1 MKTNEND
8 YKYFHNRL
16 IGFFKNLYSNLQYLV
31 EGDVPASEAKDLYVE
46 TKRELQTKIVDL
58 EKKEYRIA
66 FVGGFNSGKSTLI
79 NAILGDY
86 ILPEAGKALTA
97 VPTFIKR
104 SGSQEDEFIIHY
116 LSKEDVFK
124 VKRLYRRALAEDLG
138 DLSAINLGDD
148 GIIDVF
154 DKKIKASKDEGLTSH
169 LDVKL
174 LEHFKKVLLHEKNMK
189 DKIRET
195 PHTVECSREKAFSL
209 IKDELEAAFIEKI
222 EIRLKDMDIPHD
234 VVIVDLPG
242 VSVHNPRHR
251 DVTLDFIKYSAHA
264 IVLVLSAKRILDKD
278 ENLILKGFMGSN
290 VNIQNKFFWVI
301 NQWDLVTDLDK
312 KDIEADFE
320 DMCSDLNINY
330 MRSYRTSARDGL
342 LAWLCLHRK
351 NCIDSNERLQEHM
364 RTYEEN
370 LTHRYNND
378 HEFAYKLSQVGKIRK
393 DVFGYLNSEIKKTTL
408 KEMAES
414 ILVKCKRICT
424 ILRKE
429 QEDHRHY
436 LSEMMESEKKLREEE
451 YIEEKRNRLTLE
463 AKETLRKMLD
473 KVVDEQDE
481 MEATRNA
488 VLWEHIESTY
498 SNNINL
504 QGEFRKVMKILGR
517 KTPLYFEIETNV
529 LTSINELVKD
539 KFVRVLKEGIGRVF
553 DEYEILLEGFSR
565 YISEELRGEYVSAID
580 RDFKDKII
588 RENKRK
594 VRDGFEMYAS
604 ALISRLDSLM
614 VWADISE
621 DELFKN
627 LELESTQEIVNVN
640 QKHLEKLKN
649 GLNEIRN
656 YVNDLTELS
665 IQKRF
670 IGMTHKKKLQDKKSQ
685 AESIVA
691 NIKKELADFQ
701 NSYGKIEKLLNYSFP
716 ANPHP
721 AQQLTKIAKL
731 VPKDIKDSEIW
742 DQKARQF
749 NEFLSNVYKGHMEK
763 AVNELN
769 EQSWL
774 FVRDNLA
781 ETEAQLND
789 ILVKYVFQR
798 LEKIVRDGVDKE
810 FQLKRE
816 NKEKMQ
822 DLIGEHLKPFSDMER
837 RMQKFMAE
845 IESASFAF
853 DDERSDDEK
862 VVDIKKRQ
870 IQQF

>member
-1 MKTNEND
+1 MTNQEHD
-8 YKYFHNRL
+8 YKYFHNKL
-16 IGFFKNLYSNLQYLV
+16 IGYFKNLLSSLQYLV
-31 EGDVPASEAKDLYVE
+31 EGEIPAAEAKDLYVE
-46 TKRELQTKIVDL
+46 TKRELQDKVIDL

-79 NAILGDY
+79 NAMLGDY
-86 ILPEAGKALTA
+86 FLPEASKALTA
-97 VPTFIKR
+97 VPTYIKR
-104 SGSQEDEFIIHY
+104 SMSGEDEFIVHY
-116 LSKEDVFK
+116 LSKDEFYRI
-124 VKRLYRRALAEDLG
+124 KRLYRTALADDLG
-138 DLSAINLGDD
+138 DPTAVNLGDE
-148 GIIDVF
+148 GIVDEF
-154 DKKIKASKDEGLTSH
+154 EKRIKFSKDEGVTSH

-174 LEHFKKVLLHEKNMK
+174 LEHYKKVLLHENNMR
-189 DKIRET
+189 DKIGES
-195 PHTVECSREKAFSL
+195 PVLVQCNKEKAFLL

-222 EIRLKDMDIPHD
+222 EIRLKDLDIPDD

-251 DVTLDFIKYSAHA
+251 DVTLDFIKHSAHA

-312 KDIEADFE
+312 KDVEADFE
-320 DMCSDLNINY
+320 EMCEDLGINY
-330 MRSYRTSARDGL
+330 IRSYRTSARDGL
-342 LAWLCLHRK
+342 LAWLCMHKRNTIEK
-351 NCIDSNERLQEHM
+351 NERLQQHM

-370 LTHRYNND
+370 LMHRYNND
-378 HEFAYKLSQVGKIRK
+378 HDLAYKLSQVDRIRK

-408 KEMAES
+408 KEMSEG
-414 ILVKCKRICT
+414 ILLKCKRVCT

-436 LSEMMESEKKLREEE
+436 LSEMLDSEKKYREEE
-451 YIEEKRNRLTLE
+451 YIEEKRKRLTLE

-481 MEATRNA
+481 IEATRNA
-488 VLWEHIESTY
+488 ELWEHIENTY

-504 QGEFRKVMKILGR
+504 QGEFRRVMKILGR
-517 KTPLYFEIETNV
+517 KSPLYFEIETNV

-539 KFVRVLKEGIGRVF
+539 KFVKVLKEGIGRVF

-565 YISEELRGEYVSAID
+565 YISEELRGEYVSALD

-614 VWADISE
+614 VWSDISE
-621 DELFKN
+621 HELFKR
-627 LELESTQEIVNVN
+627 LEIDSAEELLSEN
-640 QKHLEKLKN
+640 QIAMKRLKN
-649 GLNEIRN
+649 GIDEVKTFIG
-656 YVNDLTELS
+656 ELS
-665 IQKRF
+665 ELSTRKTFVGLSHRKQI
-670 IGMTHKKKLQDKKSQ
+670 TNKKNQ
-685 AESIVA
+685 AESMIS
-691 NIKKELADFQ
+691 NLKRELSEFAS
-701 NSYGKIEKLLNYSFP
+701 SYEKIEKILNYSFP
-716 ANPHP
+716 TEAH
-721 AQQLTKIAKL
+721 AALQLTKIAKL

-742 DQKARQF
+742 DQKAKAF
-749 NEFLSNVYKGHMEK
+749 NEFLSGVYKLHMQK

-781 ETEAQLND
+781 ETESQLND
-789 ILVKYVFQR
+789 ILIKYVFPR
-798 LEKIVRDGVDKE
+798 LEKIVRDGVDNE
-810 FQLKRE
+810 FALKRE
-816 NKEKMQ
+816 NKERMQ
-822 DLIGEHLKPFSDMER
+822 ELIGEHLKPFSEMER
-837 RMQKFMAE
+837 KMRRFVTD
-845 IESASFAF
+845 IESARFQY
-853 DDERSDDEK
+853 DDDRKAGE
-862 VVDIKKRQ
+862 VVEIAAQRKASQ
-870 IQQF
+870 G

>member
-1 MKTNEND
+1 MKNTEND
-8 YKYFHNRL
+8 YKYFHNKL
-16 IGFFKNLYSNLQYLV
+16 IGFFKNLYSSLQYLV
-31 EGDVPASEAKDLYVE
+31 EGEVPASEAKDLYIE
-46 TKRELQTKIVDL
+46 TKRELQTKIIDL

-104 SGSQEDEFIIHY
+104 SVSQEDEFIVHY
-116 LSKEDVFK
+116 LSKDDVFK

-138 DLSAINLGDD
+138 DLSAVNLGDD

-154 DKKIKASKDEGLTSH
+154 DKKIKTSKDEGLTSH

-174 LEHFKKVLLHEKNMK
+174 LEHFKKVLLHEKNMR

-195 PHTVECSREKAFSL
+195 SHSVECSREKAFSL

-222 EIRLKDMDIPHD
+222 EVRLKDMDIPHD

-330 MRSYRTSARDGL
+330 LRSYRTSARDGL
-342 LAWLCLHRK
+342 LAWLCLHK
-351 NCIDSNERLQEHM
+351 TNSIQASERLQEHM

-370 LTHRYNND
+370 LTHKYNSD
-378 HEFAYKLSQVGKIRK
+378 HELAYKLSQVGKIRK

-408 KEMAES
+408 KEMAEG

-463 AKETLRKMLD
+463 ARETLRKMLD

-481 MEATRNA
+481 IEATRNT

-517 KTPLYFEIETNV
+517 KAPLYFEIETNV

-539 KFVRVLKEGIGRVF
+539 KFVKVLKEGIGRIF

-604 ALISRLDSLM
+604 ALISRLDSLL

-627 LELESTQEIVNVN
+627 LEIGSAQEIIISN
-640 QKHLEKLKN
+640 QAHLEKMKN
-649 GLNEIRN
+649 GLNEMRSF
-656 YVNDLTELS
+656 VNELTELAT
-665 IQKRF
+665 QKRF
-670 IGMTHKKKLQDKKSQ
+670 IGLTHKRKLQDKKSQ
-685 AESIVA
+685 SENVVA
-691 NIKKELADFQ
+691 NIKKQLADLQ
-701 NSYGKIEKLLNYSFP
+701 NSYTKMEKLLNYAYAS
-716 ANPHP
+716 NPHP

-731 VPKDIKDSEIW
+731 VPKDIKDSDVW

-749 NEFLSNVYKGHMEK
+749 NEFLSNVYKTHMEN

-789 ILVKYVFQR
+789 ILIKYVFQR

-816 NKEKMQ
+816 TKEKMQ

-837 RMQKFMAE
+837 RMQKFMGE
-845 IESASFAF
+845 IETASFAF
-853 DDERSDDEK
+853 DDERSGDEK

-870 IQQF
+870 VQQL

>member
-1 MKTNEND
+1 MKNTEND
-8 YKYFHNRL
+8 YKHFHNKL

-31 EGDVPASEAKDLYVE
+31 EGEVPASEAKDLYIE
-46 TKRELQTKIVDL
+46 TKRELQTKIIDL

-104 SGSQEDEFIIHY
+104 SVSQEDEFIVHY
-116 LSKEDVFK
+116 LSKDDVFK

-138 DLSAINLGDD
+138 DLSAVNLGDD

-154 DKKIKASKDEGLTSH
+154 DKKIKTSKDEGLTSH

-174 LEHFKKVLLHEKNMK
+174 LEHFKKVLLHEKNMR

-195 PHTVECSREKAFSL
+195 SYSVECSREKAFSL

-222 EIRLKDMDIPHD
+222 EVRLKDMDIPHD

-312 KDIEADFE
+312 KDIEADFD

-330 MRSYRTSARDGL
+330 LRSYRTSARDGL
-342 LAWLCLHRK
+342 LAWLCLHK
-351 NCIDSNERLQEHM
+351 TNSIQASERLQEHM

-370 LTHRYNND
+370 LTHKYNSD
-378 HEFAYKLSQVGKIRK
+378 HELAYKLSQVGKIRK

-408 KEMAES
+408 KEMAEG

-463 AKETLRKMLD
+463 ARETLRKMLD

-481 MEATRNA
+481 IEATRNT

-517 KTPLYFEIETNV
+517 KAPLYFEIETNV

-539 KFVRVLKEGIGRVF
+539 KFVKVLKEGIGRIF

-604 ALISRLDSLM
+604 ALISRLDSLL

-627 LELESTQEIVNVN
+627 LEIGSAQEIIISN
-640 QKHLEKLKN
+640 QAHLEKMKN
-649 GLNEIRN
+649 GLNEMRS
-656 YVNDLTELS
+656 YVNELTELS
-665 IQKRF
+665 TQKRF
-670 IGMTHKKKLQDKKSQ
+670 IGLTHKRKLQDKKSQ
-685 AESIVA
+685 SENVVA
-691 NIKKELADFQ
+691 NIKKQLADLQ
-701 NSYGKIEKLLNYSFP
+701 NSYTKMEKLLNYAYAS
-716 ANPHP
+716 NPHP

-731 VPKDIKDSEIW
+731 VPKDIKDSDVW
-742 DQKARQF
+742 DLKARQF
-749 NEFLSNVYKGHMEK
+749 NEFLSNVYKTHMEN

-789 ILVKYVFQR
+789 ILIKYVFQR

-816 NKEKMQ
+816 TKEKMQ

-837 RMQKFMAE
+837 RMQKFMGE
-845 IESASFAF
+845 IETASFAF
-853 DDERSDDEK
+853 DDERSGDEK

-870 IQQF
+870 VQQL

>member
-1 MKTNEND
+1 MKNTEND
-8 YKYFHNRL
+8 YKYFHNKL
-16 IGFFKNLYSNLQYLV
+16 IGFFKNLYSSLQYLV
-31 EGDVPASEAKDLYVE
+31 EGEVPASEAKDLYIE
-46 TKRELQTKIVDL
+46 TKRELQTKIIDL

-104 SGSQEDEFIIHY
+104 SVSQEDEFIVHY
-116 LSKEDVFK
+116 LSKDDVFK

-138 DLSAINLGDD
+138 DLSAVNLGDD

-154 DKKIKASKDEGLTSH
+154 DKKIKTSKDEGLTSH

-174 LEHFKKVLLHEKNMK
+174 LEHFKKVLLHEKNMR

-195 PHTVECSREKAFSL
+195 SHSVECSREKAFSL

-222 EIRLKDMDIPHD
+222 EVRLKDMDIPHD

-330 MRSYRTSARDGL
+330 LRSYRTSARDGL
-342 LAWLCLHRK
+342 LAWLCLHK
-351 NCIDSNERLQEHM
+351 TNSIQASERLQEHM

-370 LTHRYNND
+370 LTHKYNSD
-378 HEFAYKLSQVGKIRK
+378 HELAYKLSQVGKIRK

-408 KEMAES
+408 KEMAEG

-463 AKETLRKMLD
+463 ARETLRKMLD

-481 MEATRNA
+481 IEATRNT

-517 KTPLYFEIETNV
+517 KAPLYFEIETNV

-539 KFVRVLKEGIGRVF
+539 KFVKVLKEGIGRIF

-604 ALISRLDSLM
+604 ALISRLDSLL

-627 LELESTQEIVNVN
+627 LEIGSAQEIIISN
-640 QKHLEKLKN
+640 QAHLEKMKN
-649 GLNEIRN
+649 GLNEMRSF
-656 YVNDLTELS
+656 VNELTELAT
-665 IQKRF
+665 QKRF
-670 IGMTHKKKLQDKKSQ
+670 IGLTHKRKLQDKKSQ
-685 AESIVA
+685 SENVVA
-691 NIKKELADFQ
+691 NIKKQLADLQ
-701 NSYGKIEKLLNYSFP
+701 NSYTKMEKLLNYAYAS
-716 ANPHP
+716 NPHP

-731 VPKDIKDSEIW
+731 VPKDIKDSDVW

-749 NEFLSNVYKGHMEK
+749 NEFLSNVYKTHMEN

-789 ILVKYVFQR
+789 ILIKYVFQR

-816 NKEKMQ
+816 TKEKMQ

-837 RMQKFMAE
+837 RMQKFMGE
-845 IESASFAF
+845 IETASFAF
-853 DDERSDDEK
+853 DDERSGDEK

-870 IQQF
+870 VQQI

>member
-1 MKTNEND
+1 MKNNENN
-8 YKYFHNRL
+8 YKHFHNKL
-16 IGFFKNLYSNLQYLV
+16 IGFFKNLYSNLQYLA
-31 EGDVPASEAKDLYVE
+31 EGDIPSAEAKDLYVE
-46 TKRELQTKIVDL
+46 TKRELQTKLIDL

-79 NAILGDY
+79 NAMLGDY
-86 ILPEAGKALTA
+86 ILPEAGKALTS
-97 VPTFIKR
+97 VPTYIKR
-104 SGSQEDEFIIHY
+104 SLSGDDEFIIHY
-116 LSKEDVFK
+116 LSKEEVFR

-138 DLSAINLGDD
+138 DLSAVNLGDD

-154 DKKIKASKDEGLTSH
+154 DKKIKSAREEGLNSH
-169 LDVKL
+169 LDAKL
-174 LEHFKKVLLHEKNMK
+174 LEHFKKVLLHEKNLQ
-189 DKIRET
+189 DKITET
-195 PHTVECSREKAFSL
+195 PRSVECTREKAFST
-209 IKDELEAAFIEKI
+209 IKDDLEAAFIDRI
-222 EIRLKDMDIPHD
+222 EVRLKNVDIPPD

-251 DVTLDFIKYSAHA
+251 EVTMDFIKRSAHA

-290 VNIQNKFFWVI
+290 INIQNKFFWVI

-320 DMCSDLNINY
+320 EMCSNLDINY
-330 MRSYRTSARDGL
+330 LRSYRTSARDGL
-342 LAWLCLHRK
+342 LAWLSLHKR
-351 NCIDSNERLQEHM
+351 NSIQSSERLQDHM
-364 RTYEEN
+364 RSYEEN
-370 LTHRYNND
+370 LVHRYNND
-378 HEFAYKLSQVGKIRK
+378 HELAYKLSQVGKIRK

-408 KEMAES
+408 KEMAEG

-436 LSEMMESEKKLREEE
+436 LSEMLETEKKLREEE
-451 YIEEKRNRLTLE
+451 YIEEKRRRLTME

-481 MEATRNA
+481 IEATRNA
-488 VLWEHIESTY
+488 ELWEHIENTY

-504 QGEFRKVMKILGR
+504 QGEFRKVMKVLGR
-517 KTPLYFEIETNV
+517 KAPLYFEIETNV

-539 KFVRVLKEGIGRVF
+539 KFVKVLKEGIGRIF

-565 YISEELRGEYVSAID
+565 YISEELRGEYVSALD

-604 ALISRLDSLM
+604 ALISRLDSLL
-614 VWADISE
+614 VWSDISE

-627 LELESTQEIVNVN
+627 LELESSQELISVN
-640 QKHLEKLKN
+640 QAQLEKVKN
-649 GLNEIRN
+649 SLNELRN
-656 YVNDLTELS
+656 YLNELTELS
-665 IQKRF
+665 TKKRF
-670 IGMTHKKKLQDKKSQ
+670 VVLNHKWKILDKKSH
-685 AESIVA
+685 AESMIA
-691 NIKKELADFQ
+691 GIKKELGDFQ
-701 NSYGKIEKLLNYSFP
+701 RSYDKIETLLNYSYP
-716 ANPHP
+716 TNPHA

-731 VPKDIKDSEIW
+731 VPKDIKDSKIW
-742 DQKARQF
+742 DQKAKKF
-749 NEFLSNVYKGHMEK
+749 NAFLSNVYKDHMEK

-781 ETEAQLND
+781 ETESQLND
-789 ILVKYVFQR
+789 ILIKYVFQR

-845 IESASFAF
+845 VETASFAV
-853 DDERSDDEK
+853 DDERSEVEK

-870 IQQF
+870 AQQ